1 LVQVLMTLLL
11 ALIGGV
17 IGVWMVRRRRSAS
30 ESTDGLSIAVAGVKA
45 AEDEDDFA
53 WLRTPCDVG
62 HPAAWDRYWEGQLAH
77 GNVASAFGDMMS
89 SNRELPGLL
98 RRRGVRRVLCAGSG
112 LSAEPHALA
121 RMGFDVTALDL
132 SPRATEL
139 GPTLDFGPDPRMHRA
154 EGASAAAVPPGTL
167 SYIAGD
173 LLDASICPGPF
184 DCIIERRTVQLL
196 PDRELA
202 LDRLA
207 ARLGLRGLLIS
218 HVHGAWRPGLSREH
232 FAQRWALKRGFSHND
247 EAERA
252 VMLQV
257 TTG

>member
-1 LVQVLMTLLL
+1 MCPPP
-11 ALIGGV
+11 
-17 IGVWMVRRRRSAS
+17 R
-30 ESTDGLSIAVAGVKA
+30 LSIAVAGA
-45 AEDEDDFA
+45 AAGEGEDDLA
-53 WLRTPCDVG
+53 WLRPPLDVRD
-62 HPAAWDRYWEGQLAH
+62 PAAWDRYWDGQLAH

-98 RRRGVRRVLCAGSG
+98 RRRGVQTVLCVGSG

-132 SPRATEL
+132 SPRATEV
-139 GPTLDFGPDPRMHRA
+139 GRTLDFGPDPRMHRA

-173 LLDASICPGPF
+173 LLDAAVCPGPF

-207 ARLGLRGLLIS
+207 ARLAPKGLLIS
-218 HVHGAWRPGLSREH
+218 HVHNGAWRPGVSREH
-232 FAQRWALKRGFSHND
+232 FAQRWAPERGFSRND
-247 EAERA
+247 DAERA